1 MNSEIIKFLFGC
13 LDKYG
18 KEASVL
24 FSFINFENQSIE
36 VVNRLLKNYSD
47 VFDFNMINSTLLK
60 TTSQLTSELNKL
72 KLEFANTLTQMKKL
86 FEDQRKDLENITAIQ
101 VNKDKN
107 DDIVREER
115 QKSFDN
121 ELNEMKAERER
132 QKSTFDKSLN
142 EMKEKQEEVIKN
154 RHYFKIS

>member
-1 MNSEIIKFLFGC
+1 
-13 LDKYG
+13 
-18 KEASVL
+18 
-24 FSFINFENQSIE
+24 
-36 VVNRLLKNYSD
+36 
-47 VFDFNMINSTLLK
+47 MINSTLLK

-72 KLEFANTLTQMKKL
+72 KLEFSNTLTQMKKL
-86 FEDQRKDLENITAIQ
+86 FEDQRKDLETITAIQ

-121 ELNEMKAERER
+121 ELNKMKAERER